1 MVDTSLQNCSL
12 NVTSHY
18 RQENVLFPHFS
29 AKFCRNCTNCN
40 CLARAR
46 WSELYDLTWW
56 AAAKRT
62 LIWHTLYDRSYLL
75 EWAQY
80 SADRH
85 CICKFVHL
93 VSRSHSSCTGFA
105 WERHWMYFF
114 TNLFFLHSITS
125 NFQVTLLARVPT
137 ATWYLYIQH
146 WWPHC

>member
-12 NVTSHY
+12 DVTSHY

-46 WSELYDLTWW
+46 WSELYDLTLW
-56 AAAKRT
+56 AAVKRT
-62 LIWHTLYDRSYLL
+62 LSWHTLYDRSYLL

-85 CICKFVHL
+85 CICQFVHL
-93 VSRSHSSCTGFA
+93 VSRSHSSCTGFSSFYYFQLPSNITYTCSN
-105 WERHWMYFF
+105 RHLISVY
-114 TNLFFLHSITS
+114 T
-125 NFQVTLLARVPT
+125 TLMTPLLTP
-137 ATWYLYIQH
+137 
-146 WWPHC
+146 